1 MLIYYRAHV
10 IVGGIFMTNDT
21 LQIPHP
27 DIEIVTDK
35 PESKNPILIE
45 GFPGIGLIGNIA
57 SQQIIDELE
66 MKYIGTMS
74 SQYFP
79 PIAVLF
85 EGIVNMPV
93 RIYESKEHELIVV
106 VSDVPIPPA
115 ISLLVSRALMDWA
128 ESINVKKVVSVAGI
142 ATAGGEH
149 KVFGGATD
157 SASLN
162 EIKDVVEIFQMG
174 TISGISGSV
183 MAECFM
189 RKIPAISL
197 LGGTRSSNPDPLA
210 AVEVIKVLNTLYNLS
225 IDTDR
230 LLAQAGQIAIEMQKL
245 AEETREVEEPTDLK
259 KPSPMYG

>member
-1 MLIYYRAHV
+1 
-10 IVGGIFMTNDT
+10 MTNDT
-21 LQIPHP
+21 SHIPHP
-27 DIEIVTDK
+27 EIEIVADE

-66 MKYIGTMS
+66 MKYLGTMS

-93 RIYESKEHELIVV
+93 RIYESKEHEIIVV
-106 VSDVPIPPA
+106 VSDIPIQPA
-115 ISLLVSRALMDWA
+115 MSHIVSRALIDWA
-128 ESINVKKVVSVAGI
+128 VSINVKEVVSVAGI
-142 ATAGGEH
+142 STSGGEH

-157 SASLN
+157 AISL
-162 EIKDVVEIFQMG
+162 EKIKDVVEVFQMG

-197 LGGTRSSNPDPLA
+197 LGGTRSSNPDPQA
-210 AVEVIKVLNTLYNLS
+210 AVEVIKVLNKLYNLS

-230 LLAQAGQIAIEMQKL
+230 LLTQAGQIELEMQKL
-245 AEETREVEEPTDLK
+245 AEDTRETEEQPDLK

>member
-1 MLIYYRAHV
+1 
-10 IVGGIFMTNDT
+10 MTNDT
-21 LQIPHP
+21 SQAPLILHP
-27 DIEIVTDK
+27 DIEIIADK
-35 PESKNPILIE
+35 PESKNPIIIE

-57 SQQIIDELE
+57 SQQIIDELG

-93 RIYESKEHELIVV
+93 RIYESREHEIIVV
-106 VSDVPIPPA
+106 VSDIPIQPA
-115 ISLLVSRALMDWA
+115 LSHAVSRTLVDWA
-128 ESINVKKVVSVAGI
+128 ESINVKEIVSVAGI
-142 ATAGGEH
+142 STASGEH

-157 SASLN
+157 SASL
-162 EIKDVVEIFQMG
+162 EAIKGVVEIFQMG

-197 LGGTRSSNPDPLA
+197 LGGTRSSNPDPQA
-210 AVEVIKVLNTLYNLS
+210 AVEVIKVLNKLYNLS

-230 LLAQAGQIAIEMQKL
+230 LLTQAGQIELEMQKL
-245 AEETREVEEPTDLK
+245 AEDTRETEEQVDVK